1 LKFRRSTAIVLLKR
15 TLNQFTTTLSNQSM
29 KMKTALTIITSI
41 IAAAAYA
48 FDPPAVGSAAPDFSL
63 PDAKGTTHSLSQYK
77 GKYVVL
83 EWFNPECPFVKKH
96 YGSDNMQKLQDE
108 YTSRGVIWLTIDSN
122 APGTEG
128 NITPEQAQ
136 KITGSWKTHQTALLL
151 DPEGKAGRAYGAKN
165 TPDMVI
171 INPEGKIAYE
181 GAIDSKATPNPADI
195 PTSTNYVKAALDES
209 LAGKPVT
216 TPKTK
221 PYGCHV
227 TYKSS

>member
-1 LKFRRSTAIVLLKR
+1 M
-15 TLNQFTTTLSNQSM
+15 LSNQSM
-29 KMKTALTIITSI
+29 KMKIALTVITSL
-41 IAAAAYA
+41 IATAVFA
-48 FDPPAVGSAAPDFSL
+48 FDPPPVGSAAPDFSL
-63 PDAKGTTHSLSQYK
+63 TDAKGKTHSLSQYK
-77 GKYVVL
+77 SKYVVL

-108 YTSRGVIWLTIDSN
+108 YTGRGVVWLTIDSN
-122 APGTEG
+122 APGTQG
-128 NITPEQAQ
+128 SLTPEEAE
-136 KITGSWKTHQTALLL
+136 KITTAWKTHQTALLL
-151 DPEGKAGRAYGAKN
+151 DPEGKAGLAYGAKN

-195 PTSTNYVKAALDES
+195 PSSTNYVKAALDES

-216 TPKTK
+216 TRQTK

>member
-1 LKFRRSTAIVLLKR
+1 
-15 TLNQFTTTLSNQSM
+15 M
-29 KMKTALTIITSI
+29 KMKLVVTALTSLIGTAVF
-41 IAAAAYA
+41 AADA
-48 FDPPAVGSAAPDFSL
+48 PAVGSAAPDFSL
-63 PDAKGTTHSLSQYK
+63 PDANGKTHSLSEYK

-96 YGSDNMQKLQDE
+96 YGGGNMQKLQDE
-108 YTSRGVIWLTIDSN
+108 YTGKGVVWLTINSN

-136 KITGSWKTHQTALLL
+136 KITASWKTHQTALLL

-165 TPDMVI
+165 TPHMVI

-195 PTSTNYVKAALDES
+195 PSSTNYVKAALDES

-216 TPKTK
+216 TPQTK
-221 PYGCHV
+221 PYGCSV
-227 TYKSS
+227 KYKSS